1 MGTYFKKPQ
10 STVPKTKNLAFE
22 LVITHSLPETE
33 EQTLAVRPVYGAS
46 VGLCRRKFGPR
57 NNEI

>member
-33 EQTLAVRPVYGAS
+33 EQNVFDFNS
-46 VGLCRRKFGPR
+46 NVGH
-57 NNEI
+57 E